1 MEQTLIRFPEV
12 RRMVGG
18 VSESTIRN
26 WVSERGFP
34 RQGNLGG
41 RVAVWNRR
49 DVQRWI
55 DRNLARQADEKSRF
69 VAGPST
75 KQLPQRLTACG

>member
-1 MEQTLIRFPEV
+1 MEQTLVRLPEV

-26 WVSERGFP
+26 WVHGRGFP
-34 RQGNLGG
+34 RSGNLGG

-49 DVQRWI
+49 AVQQWI
-55 DRNLARQADEKSRF
+55 ERNL
-69 VAGPST
+69 
-75 KQLPQRLTACG
+75 QRAA

>member
-1 MEQTLIRFPEV
+1 MEQTLVRLPEI

-26 WVSERGFP
+26 WVRERGFP
-34 RQGNLGG
+34 RPGCLGG

-49 DVQRWI
+49 DIQRWI
-55 DRNLARQADEKSRF
+55 ERSLQR
-69 VAGPST
+69 VA
-75 KQLPQRLTACG
+75 